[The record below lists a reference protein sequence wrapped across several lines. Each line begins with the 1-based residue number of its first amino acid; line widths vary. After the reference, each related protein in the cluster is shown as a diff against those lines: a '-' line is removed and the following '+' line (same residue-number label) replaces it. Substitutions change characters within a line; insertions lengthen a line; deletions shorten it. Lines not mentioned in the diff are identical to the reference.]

1 MVVLEVV
8 LRVVMMAAYLD
19 FSMAAWWDGREAVGK
34 VDGKAGV
41 LEFQMVD
48 MLGPCLVSSLA
59 AKMDSFLA
67 ENLAVE

>member
-8 LRVVMMAAYLD
+8 LRVVMMAAYLA

-48 MLGPCLVSSLA
+48 MLGSCLVSS
-59 AKMDSFLA
+59 
-67 ENLAVE
+67 